1 MQAYRE
7 CARKHHPDKGGD
19 AEVFARIQVAF
30 VTLYNPQKRAVY
42 DDWAKEVQFRYVP
55 GVTPKVCSDTSHRH
69 VSLRECL
76 HTEASHQAPGM
87 GMHSPMQHPGGSS

>member
-1 MQAYRE
+1 MADSTVGRISLHVQAYRE

-19 AEVFARIQVAF
+19 AEVFARIQAAF
-30 VTLYNPQKRAVY
+30 ETLSNPQRRAVY

-69 VSLRECL
+69 VSRRRRL
-76 HTEASHQAPGM
+76 HTEASYHAPGM
-87 GMHSPMQHPGGSS
+87 G